1 MEELKWMDS
10 PEEISEAM
18 ELVPIMEAF
27 IKQVK
32 AVVKRKLEENPTA
45 VPGFK
50 LRNSGK
56 ITSYEACE
64 VAEIL
69 MGTNVLEWNDFLKAC
84 RFTEGTMVQVWA
96 DKRGMSKADA
106 RKDIKQRLANIAKEK
121 PKSPAIIKDNG

>member
-1 MEELKWMDS
+1 MEWMDKA
-10 PEEISEAM
+10 EDLSEAM

-32 AVVKRKLEENPTA
+32 AVVKEKLLENPEA

-50 LRNSGK
+50 LRKSGN
-56 ITSYEACE
+56 ITAYEASQ

-69 MGTNVLEWNDFLKAC
+69 MSTNVLTWNDFLGAC
-84 RFTEGTMVQVWA
+84 RYSESPMVQIWA
-96 DKRGMSKADA
+96 DKRGISKAEA
-106 RKDIKQRLANIAKEK
+106 RKDLKDRLAECANTR

>member
-1 MEELKWMDS
+1 MNKEKWMDS
-10 PEEISEAM
+10 PEDISKAM
-18 ELVPIMEAF
+18 EMVPIMEAF

-32 AVVKRKLEENPTA
+32 AVVKSKLEEDPKA

-56 ITSYEACE
+56 ITSYEAWK

-69 MGTNVLEWNDFLKAC
+69 MSTNVLEWNDFLKAC
-84 RFTEGTMVQVWA
+84 RFTEGSMVQVWA
-96 DKRGMSKADA
+96 DKRGISKSDA
-106 RKDIKQRLANIAKEK
+106 RKDIKKRLEEIAQEK

>member
-1 MEELKWMDS
+1 MDS
-10 PEEISEAM
+10 PEQISEAM
-18 ELVPIMEAF
+18 DLVPIMEAF

-32 AVVKRKLEENPTA
+32 AVVKRMLEEDPNSI
-45 VPGFK
+45 PGFK

-69 MGTNVLEWNDFLKAC
+69 MSTNVLQWNDFLKAC

-96 DKRGMSKADA
+96 DKRGISKADA
-106 RKDIKQRLANIAKEK
+106 RKDIKQRLANVAKEK
-121 PKSPAIIKDNG
+121 PKSPAIIKDHG